1 MNPILHILLSML
13 LGLAAYLVVQNQQ
26 IRAELDALNTTQ
38 QTAASVLAETLTPL
52 TTKIDAINTAT
63 SKIGKEADDAANQK
77 LATLQ
82 KRLDLYK
89 LIGTLNQA
97 NQLRAEG
104 KGAEAAEKLASTKK
118 PIWQAGETFA
128 AHKAKLQG
136 LMGTLD
142 ELSAAWK
149 SGDTSNAPDA
159 VRKTLEAVLGELGNE
174 QK

>member
-1 MNPILHILLSML
+1 MNHFQHVMLSML
-13 LGLAAYLVVQNQQ
+13 LALVGYLAFQNQQ
-26 IRAELDALNTTQ
+26 LRADIQAINTLQ
-38 QTAASVLAETLTPL
+38 QGSATVLAETLAPL
-52 TTKIDAINTAT
+52 ATKIDAINTVT
-63 SKIGKEADDAANQK
+63 SKQGKAADDAANQK

-118 PIWQAGETFA
+118 PIWQAGETFP

-136 LMGTLD
+136 LMGTIDKL
-142 ELSAAWK
+142 LAAWK
-149 SGDTSNAPDA
+149 SGDTSTAPDA
-159 VRKTLEAVLGELGNE
+159 IRKALEAVLEELGNE

>member
-1 MNPILHILLSML
+1 MNHLQHALLSTL
-13 LGLAAYLVVQNQQ
+13 LVLTGYLAFQNQQ
-26 IRAELDALNTTQ
+26 LRVDVQALTTLQ
-38 QTAASVLAETLTPL
+38 QGSSTVLAETLAPL
-52 TTKIDAINTAT
+52 ATKIDAINTVT
-63 SKIGKEADDAANQK
+63 SKIGKEADAASNQK
-77 LATLQ
+77 LTALQ
-82 KRLDLYK
+82 QRLDLYK

-104 KGAEAAEKLASTKK
+104 KGAEAAEKLTSTKK

-142 ELSAAWK
+142 KLSAAWK
-149 SGDTSNAPDA
+149 GGDTSTAPDA

>member
-1 MNPILHILLSML
+1 MNTISHILLSML
-13 LGLAAYLVVQNQQ
+13 LVLVTYLVVQNQQ
-26 IRAELDALNTTQ
+26 LRTELEAISTTQ
-38 QTAASVLAETLTPL
+38 HRVVEVLAETLTPL
-52 TTKIDAINTAT
+52 ATKIDAINTVT
-63 SKIGKEADDAANQK
+63 SKIGKEADDATNQQ

-89 LIGTLNQA
+89 LVGTLNQA

-104 KGAEAAEKLASTKK
+104 KGAEAAEKLTSTKK

-142 ELSAAWK
+142 KLSAAWK
-149 SGDTSNAPDA
+149 SGDTSTAPDA
-159 VRKTLEAVLGELGNE
+159 VRKTLEAVLGELNNE

>member
-1 MNPILHILLSML
+1 MNTISHFLLSML
-13 LGLAAYLVVQNQQ
+13 LVLVTYLVVQNQQ
-26 IRAELDALNTTQ
+26 LRAELDVISTTQ
-38 QTAASVLAETLTPL
+38 NSAAGVLAETLAPL
-52 TTKIDAINTAT
+52 ATKIDAINTVT

-77 LATLQ
+77 LAALQ

-104 KGAEAAEKLASTKK
+104 KGTEAAEKLVSTKK

-142 ELSAAWK
+142 KLSAAWK
-149 SGDTSNAPDA
+149 SGDTSTAPDE
-159 VRKTLEAVLGELGNE
+159 VRKTLEAVLGELSNE